1 MTETLKLWEFLIG
14 LASMFVWFGI
24 FYEHTRS
31 KFREYDKA
39 FAAYDKAFESCHI
52 DTLMT
57 EEKCLRYHTDRDRLV
72 QLQIAQMQKVVE
84 ALEASQKVDDQ
95 RWGGLSEKINIIID
109 RMDRGTG
116 YAK

>member
-14 LASMFVWFGI
+14 LASIFVGVGV
-24 FYEHTRS
+24 FYEHTKS

-39 FAAYDKAFESCHI
+39 FASCHI

-84 ALEASQKVDDQ
+84 ALEAAQKADDQ